1 MIVDIYDDENL
12 KFVFESSQKISDL
25 VKTLP
30 SRTFLRQEGAWKFP
44 IIDYFIL
51 KKIFKEEGLKLS
63 ITESARQKYVD
74 TITEFKRYKDI
85 ADLKDVEYEV
95 LGLKEGMALYNFQKV
110 GAKFLDTVGNGLLG
124 MDMGLGKTPTSI
136 SHASNRI
143 QKSKQDLR
151 ILVVCPA
158 SLKYEWAYQIAK
170 FTDYSYTVIGAG
182 KQRFPQ
188 YDKKTNFTIMNYDLI
203 YRDIE
208 ILQKQEWDMVICDEI
223 QRIKNYKTETFKQI
237 ETLRATKRIGL
248 TGTPLENDV
257 MDLFTIMKFINPKIF
272 GTDETTFKYRY
283 CQVNQFN
290 QIVPGKYRNL
300 DELVKKLSFVMFR
313 RRKRDVLDDLPERI
327 TNHFYIDLNK
337 EERDKY
343 EEIKSGILEDLAA
356 GTIKKVH
363 ALAMMT
369 YLRQTC
375 DALNLVITKDKI
387 TSSKFEELKSILKG
401 FPEDEQIVLF
411 TQYKKMGDLI
421 EQNIGVKCVHLN
433 GDVKND
439 CKRER
444 EIEKQIV
451 KDNKGADQ
459 REIDIKTHEA
469 KQELAKCV
477 NCPYYTDKVKCHT
490 RKKLMAQFND
500 DEQKIKMF
508 ISTDAGKSGL
518 NLQKAGV
525 IINFDLSFN
534 PATNEQ
540 RISRIE
546 RIGQLRDKIFVL
558 NLLCRNTV
566 EERVEKTIQRK
577 QKLFDRVIDNLGE
590 GEIERLVLSYKNIK
604 DLL

>member
-1 MIVDIYDDENL
+1 
-12 KFVFESSQKISDL
+12 
-25 VKTLP
+25 
-30 SRTFLRQEGAWKFP
+30 
-44 IIDYFIL
+44 
-51 KKIFKEEGLKLS
+51 
-63 ITESARQKYVD
+63 
-74 TITEFKRYKDI
+74 
-85 ADLKDVEYEV
+85 
-95 LGLKEGMALYNFQKV
+95 
-110 GAKFLDTVGNGLLG
+110 
-124 MDMGLGKTPTSI
+124 MDMGLGKSFTSI

-143 QKSKQDLR
+143 QKSKQALR

-158 SLKYEWAYQIAK
+158 SLKYSWAYEIAK
-170 FTDYSYTVIGAG
+170 FTDYSYTVIGSG
-182 KQRFPQ
+182 KERLPQ
-188 YDKKTNFTIMNYDLI
+188 YEKKTNFTIMNYDLV
-203 YRDIE
+203 YRDIDT
-208 ILQKQEWDMVICDEI
+208 LQKQEWDIVICDEI

-283 CQVNQFN
+283 CQTNQFN

-313 RRKRDVLDDLPERI
+313 RRKREVLDDLPERI

-343 EEIKSGILEDLAA
+343 EEIKSGILEDVAA

-363 ALAMMT
+363 MLAMMT
-369 YLRQTC
+369 YLRQAC
-375 DALNLVITKDKI
+375 DALNLVVTKDKI
-387 TSSKFEELKSILKG
+387 TSSKYDELKRIIAG

-421 EQNIGVKCVHLN
+421 QQNIGYKCVHLN

-444 EIEKQIV
+444 EVEKQIA
-451 KDNKGADQ
+451 KENKGAEQ
-459 REIDIKTHEA
+459 RDIDIKTHEA
-469 KQELAKCV
+469 KQEMAQCV
-477 NCPYYTDKVKCHT
+477 KCPYYADIEKCNT

-500 DEQKIKMF
+500 PEQKVKIF
-508 ISTDAGKSGL
+508 ISTDAGKAGL
-518 NLQKAGV
+518 NLQRAGV
-525 IINFDLSFN
+525 VINYDLSFN

-558 NLLCRNTV
+558 NLLCRDTV
-566 EERVEKTIQRK
+566 EERVEKAIKRK

>member
-1 MIVDIYDDENL
+1 MIVDVYDADSL
-12 KFVFESSQKISDL
+12 RFVFESSQQISDL

-30 SRTFLRQEGAWKFP
+30 CREFIRKEGVWKFP
-44 IIDYFIL
+44 TIDYFIL
-51 KKIFKEEGLKLS
+51 KKIFKENGLEIK
-63 ITESARQKYVD
+63 ITEAGRQQYVNL
-74 TITEFKRYKDI
+74 INEFKQYKDL
-85 ADLKDVEYEV
+85 ADQTDVDYEV
-95 LGLKEGMALYNFQKV
+95 LGLKEGMALYPFQKV
-110 GAKFLDTVGNGLLG
+110 GAKFLDVVGNGLLG

-143 QKSKQDLR
+143 KKSKTDLR

-182 KQRFPQ
+182 KERFPQ
-188 YDKKTNFTIMNYDLI
+188 YEKKTNFTIMNYDLVW
-203 YRDIE
+203 RDIE
-208 ILQKQEWDMVICDEI
+208 VLQKADWDIVICDEI
-223 QRIKNYKTETFKQI
+223 QRIKNYQTETFKQI
-237 ETLRATKRIGL
+237 ATLRATKRIGL

-257 MDLFTIMKFINPKIF
+257 MDLFTIMQFINPKIF
-272 GTDETTFKYRY
+272 GTEETNFKYRY
-283 CQVNQFN
+283 CQVNSFN

-300 DELVKKLSFVMFR
+300 DELTKKLSFVMFR

-343 EEIKSGILEDLAA
+343 NEIKSGILEDIAA

-369 YLRQTC
+369 YLRQAC
-375 DALNLVITKDKI
+375 DALNLVVTKDKI
-387 TSSKFEELKSILKG
+387 ASSKFEELKSIIKG

-411 TQYKKMGDLI
+411 TQYKRMGDLI
-421 EQNIGVKCVHLN
+421 AANIGYKSVHLN

-451 KDNKGADQ
+451 KENKGAEQ

-469 KQELAKCV
+469 KQEQAKCV
-477 NCPYYTDKVKCHT
+477 NCPYYSDPEKCHT

-500 DEQKIKMF
+500 DEQKVKLF
-508 ISTDAGKSGL
+508 ISTDAGKAGL

-525 IINFDLSFN
+525 VINFDLSFN

-546 RIGQLRDKIFVL
+546 RMGQLRDKIFVL
-558 NLLCRNTV
+558 NLLCKDTV
-566 EERVEKTIQRK
+566 EERVEKAIKRK
-577 QKLFDRVIDNLGE
+577 QRLFDRVIDNLSE
-590 GEIERLVLSYKNIK
+590 GEVERLVLNFNNIK